1 MGYTLLSAHSH
12 VFGSV
17 DGVKAGRILVIH
29 TAGANTRD
37 PVVRHRIDGL
47 ETKAAGK
54 LHRSH
59 VRHRIDG
66 LEKSFCH
73 AC

>member
-37 PVVRHRIDGL
+37 PVLMRRCDGDDVL
-47 ETKAAGK
+47 SQAKNSSAKRFFKK
-54 LHRSH
+54 LFSSRVS
-59 VRHRIDG
+59 I
-66 LEKSFCH
+66 SP
-73 AC
+73 